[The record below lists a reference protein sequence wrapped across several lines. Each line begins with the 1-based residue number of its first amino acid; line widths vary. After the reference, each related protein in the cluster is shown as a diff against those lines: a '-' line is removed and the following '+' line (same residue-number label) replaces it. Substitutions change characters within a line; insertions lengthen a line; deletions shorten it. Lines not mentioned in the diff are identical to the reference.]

1 MFTVCAILTVATQK
15 IMTIKALHEP
25 RGFDKKEKTK
35 LLLMTRKLT
44 NVPFRCCSQF
54 SSLGSNCK
62 RLPLPPLLLTE
73 HSYIQSLQNKSF
85 QPEHRHLIRKREEG
99 RDQMSIN
106 TRTCSIQ
113 NTSYGGDQS
122 CQSFQQGKQNTI
134 TFCVSDRDYL
144 INLCSDNCYILKYS
158 YTCQA
163 AIK

>member
-35 LLLMTRKLT
+35 LLFMTRKLT

-62 RLPLPPLLLTE
+62 RLPPPPLLLTE

-85 QPEHRHLIRKREEG
+85 QPEHRDSIRKREEG

-106 TRTCSIQ
+106 TRHAASKTHHMVV
-113 NTSYGGDQS
+113 TSHAS
-122 CQSFQQGKQNTI
+122 LFSKERKTLRFPTI
-134 TFCVSDRDYL
+134 TFCKSDRDYL
-144 INLCSDNCYILKYS
+144 INLCSDI
-158 YTCQA
+158 T
-163 AIK
+163 ITF